1 MKRLLFL
8 FAVSLVAVRLGAVE
22 IDGEKVETAEI
33 VQGDLRVLFRDN
45 SQSPKILSGVD
56 SLFNTRAAQNFD
68 AYDPDSPGASAGLN
82 FEHIISW
89 PAPSRRVTG
98 DTRSTA

>member
-1 MKRLLFL
+1 MKRLLFSL
-8 FAVSLVAVRLGAVE
+8 FAVVMSGNAMAVE
-22 IDGEKVETAEI
+22 IDGEKVETTEI

-45 SQSPKILSGVD
+45 SQSPRILSGVD
-56 SLFNTRAAQNFD
+56 SLFNTRAAKVFD

-82 FEHIISW
+82 FEHITW